1 MALERSTAAAALW
14 ADPAA
19 GSGPGTFA
27 VVIGVSRYD
36 HLPVAGGPAL
46 QPPPPYDAY
55 GLGQLS
61 VSALTAYRFFTWLRD
76 SYRYDAAPLAQCW
89 VLLSP
94 TDEEL
99 AQEPELKTYP
109 PATLA
114 ECQRV
119 LKAWYAGMQATDV
132 TYLSES
138 RAMFFFSGH
147 GINSGDRQLLLPAD
161 WLAPPF
167 FNVND
172 ALSAQNVYGGLW
184 SLPLPEEILFL
195 DACRSRPEKLASMQ
209 LVGQSVLPEVPRSN
223 VDPSRVSPLMW
234 ASAAGTEA
242 WQPGSPTE
250 GLSLFGGALLDGLR
264 GEVKGD
270 PECIHDQ
277 GHVSLT
283 ELGRFV
289 NKRVSRRLKRVKQP
303 IRIDNWSDVCVTAPV
318 ARPPQ
323 PHSPADG
330 DGMGMT
336 GRGPGGGGGGGFGM
350 TAGTEADPGL
360 GFVFGAGEGGEVFA
374 GPLRGGGAGPAARP
388 DDGGGAV
395 DNELEF
401 AEEDAGAWADLP
413 PDGMRPALAGMDDL
427 HDVFGSEHVS
437 GMWHTARAVPLDSAD
452 GGRAE
457 IVVHAVRVAEDD
469 AWHVVFGV
477 EGEGPHWLEL
487 SDGSHTYAVTLPG
500 DAHLR
505 PRYTLD
511 LSRDVDGTF
520 HRVEAG
526 LAPDSPGILGEMA
539 RLWEK
544 YRDLRLREVVSELDA
559 RVFEE
564 ALRSKRQSPLAAE
577 IAGLFLLR
585 GRKYDRLHDWL
596 GNLAAWHPRRTDGPV
611 LRAEHLRQA
620 RAWRG
625 VPADQVEQL
634 LEVAR
639 RGLPHT
645 SEAVA
650 YLGEQLDEVLR
661 FGELPRQQEAALL
674 RLRERVSRALAHFL
688 TGGLFAVY
696 AGPAGSIAPDLVAGE
711 GEQVNG

>member
-1 MALERSTAAAALW
+1 MALERSRADLALW
-14 ADPAA
+14 ADPGA
-19 GSGPGTFA
+19 GNGPGTFA

-36 HLPVAGGPAL
+36 HLPVAGGPPL
-46 QPPPPYDAY
+46 QPPPPHDAY

-76 SYRYDAAPLAQCW
+76 QYRYDAAPLAQCW
-89 VLLSP
+89 VLLAP
-94 TDEEL
+94 TQEEL
-99 AQEPELKTYP
+99 AQEPEMGTYP
-109 PATLA
+109 RATLA
-114 ECQRV
+114 ECTRV
-119 LKAWYAGMQATDV
+119 LKAWYASMQGV
-132 TYLSES
+132 HPEFLSES

-172 ALSAQNVYGGLW
+172 ALSAQNVNGGLW

-195 DACRSRPEKLASMQ
+195 DACRSRPEKLAGLQ
-209 LVGQSVLPEVPRSN
+209 LLGQSVLPEVPRSS

-242 WQPGSPTE
+242 WQPASPAE
-250 GLSLFGGALLDGLR
+250 GLSLFGGALLEGLK
-264 GEVKGD
+264 GKVTGD
-270 PECIHDQ
+270 PECVHSL

-289 NKRVSRRLKRVKQP
+289 NKQVSRRLKRVKQP
-303 IRIDNWSDVCVTAPV
+303 IRIDNWSDVCVTAP
-318 ARPPQ
+318 AAPPPQ
-323 PHSPADG
+323 PPA
-330 DGMGMT
+330 
-336 GRGPGGGGGGGFGM
+336 PANGGGGGSDGLGMAGPTGGGGDGGFGM
-350 TAGTEADPGL
+350 VGTKSAESGL
-360 GFVFGAGEGGEVFA
+360 GFDFGADEGAVDVPA
-374 GPLRGGGAGPAARP
+374 TLRGGRRADEVEP
-388 DDGGGAV
+388 
-395 DNELEF
+395 
-401 AEEDAGAWADLP
+401 AEEDAGTWADLP
-413 PDGMRPALAGMDDL
+413 PDGMRPERVGMGDL
-427 HDVFGSEHVS
+427 HGVFGSEHMS
-437 GMWHTARAVPLDSAD
+437 GMWHTARALPLDSGNGA
-452 GGRAE
+452 RAE

-469 AWHVVFGV
+469 TWHVVFGV

-511 LSRDVDGTF
+511 FSRDVDGTF

-526 LAPDSPGILGEMA
+526 LAPDSPGMLGEMA

-544 YRDLRLREVVSELDA
+544 YRDLRLREVVSALDA

-564 ALRSKRQSPLAAE
+564 ALRSKLQSPLAAE

-611 LRAEHLRQA
+611 LWAEHLRQA
-620 RAWRG
+620 RASRG

-645 SEAVA
+645 AEAVA

-661 FGELPRQQEAALL
+661 FGELPRQEERTVLTGL
-674 RLRERVSRALAHFL
+674 HERVSRAMAHFL

-696 AGPAGSIAPDLVAGE
+696 AGPVGSITPELVAGE
-711 GEQVNG
+711 GVSG